1 MAKMKVHELAKELD
15 RQSKELIAFLQGK
28 GIDVKAAQS
37 SIEEDAVELVRGHFK
52 KAKPAE
58 ETVKKDAPVK
68 TETPKAAEQMKAEAP
83 VKTESPEKKRAEREK
98 GEERGETYGE
108 RGRKCQRGTKE
119 KEKDYFCEQPS

>member
-52 KAKPAE
+52 KPSRQRKP
-58 ETVKKDAPVK
+58 
-68 TETPKAAEQMKAEAP
+68 
-83 VKTESPEKKRAEREK
+83 
-98 GEERGETYGE
+98 
-108 RGRKCQRGTKE
+108 
-119 KEKDYFCEQPS
+119 

>member
-83 VKTESPEKKRAEREK
+83 VKTESPDEK

>member
-58 ETVKKDAPVK
+58 ETVKKDAPAK
-68 TETPKAAEQMKAEAP
+68 TETP
-83 VKTESPEKKRAEREK
+83 K